1 MLKYRRGLMK
11 EILLPVIAGIA
22 ILTSVVLFLLA
33 IINSENCF
41 SYQQL
46 TGIDTTMIKGKC
58 YKYADGQLQ
67 VIKELE

>member
-1 MLKYRRGLMK
+1 MLKYRRGLMR
-11 EILLPVIAGIA
+11 EFILPVIAGIS
-22 ILTSVVLFLLA
+22 IVVSVVLFLLA
-33 IINSENCF
+33 NIKSENCF